1 MKIAVIIPT
10 LGYNRERILKA
21 INSVNATGVHP
32 TIVIVCPEISR
43 VRSMDIEITGNLVFL
58 EDLGNSVFSALNIGI
73 NHIKNSCDYYC
84 FLGDDDSLEAE
95 GFRRLYGVATQKK
108 FDVIY
113 GGIKYLSDN
122 EKVLFTNHSSPF
134 LSRFL
139 LWVPNLIPHPGT
151 LINVATWKELNGYNE
166 NYKLASDLD
175 FWLRSRRI
183 GKFKFVNSI
192 VANFRFSQ
200 STLTGG
206 QRRISIAESSHIRK
220 MNAGFVG
227 RIILNAWNPFQV
239 AVAERILD
247 HNLKKKNVI

>member
-10 LGYNRERILKA
+10 LGHNRERILKA

-43 VRSMDIEITGNLVFL
+43 VRSMDIEITGDLILL

-73 NHIKNSCDYYC
+73 DKIKSLCEYYC
-84 FLGDDDSLEAE
+84 FLGDDDSLDVD
-95 GFRRLYGVATQKK
+95 GFRRLYEVATQKK

-122 EKVLFTNHSSPF
+122 EKVLFTNHSGPF

-151 LINVATWKELNGYNE
+151 LINVETWKELNGYNE
-166 NYKLASDLD
+166 SYKLASDLD

-183 GKFKFVNSI
+183 AKFKFVNS
-192 VANFRFSQ
+192 VAANFRFSQ

-206 QRRISIAESSHIRK
+206 QRRISIAE
-220 MNAGFVG
+220 
-227 RIILNAWNPFQV
+227 QV
-239 AVAERILD
+239 LLAE
-247 HNLKKKNVI
+247 